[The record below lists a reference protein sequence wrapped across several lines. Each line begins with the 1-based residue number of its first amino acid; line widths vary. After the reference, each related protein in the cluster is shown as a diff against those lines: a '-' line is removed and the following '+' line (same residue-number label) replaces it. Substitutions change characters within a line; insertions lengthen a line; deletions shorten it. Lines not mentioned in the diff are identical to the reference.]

1 MDKEYYSIVNLNED
15 ILSLISQVRLA
26 NLKIDLILS
35 VNRGG
40 CIPGVYLSHGLKLPH
55 KVIDLQ
61 LRDGTNIPDS
71 NSVKNLKINS
81 KKILI
86 IDDINDTGSTFIHLN
101 RIINA
106 NNTKKYFACLINN
119 IGSKF
124 QVEFYGR
131 SINKVEKPSWY
142 VFPWEIESQQG
153 I

>member
-1 MDKEYYSIVNLNED
+1 MHKEYYSIDNFNED
-15 ILSLISQVRLA
+15 ISSIISQVLSA
-26 NLKIDLILS
+26 NLKIDIILS

-142 VFPWEIESQQG
+142 VFPWEIES
-153 I
+153 

>member
-1 MDKEYYSIVNLNED
+1 MHKEYYSIDNLNTD
-15 ILSLISQVRLA
+15 ILSIISQVRAA
-26 NLKIDLILS
+26 NLKIDIILS

-61 LRDGTNIPDS
+61 LRDGKNIPNS

-101 RIINA
+101 RIINN

-142 VFPWEIESQQG
+142 VFPWEIESQQA
-153 I
+153 

>member
-1 MDKEYYSIVNLNED
+1 MHKEYYSIDNFNED
-15 ILSLISQVRLA
+15 ISSIISQVLSA
-26 NLKIDLILS
+26 NLKIDIILS

-71 NSVKNLKINS
+71 NSLKNLKINS

-142 VFPWEIESQQG
+142 VFPWEIES
-153 I
+153 

>member
-1 MDKEYYSIVNLNED
+1 MDKEYYSIDNLNED
-15 ILSLISQVRLA
+15 ILSLISQVRSA
-26 NLKIDLILS
+26 NLKIDVILS

-142 VFPWEIESQQG
+142 VFPWEIES
-153 I
+153 

>member
-1 MDKEYYSIVNLNED
+1 MDKEYYSIDNLNTD
-15 ILSLISQVRLA
+15 ILSIISQVRSA
-26 NLKIDLILS
+26 NLKIDIILS

-61 LRDGTNIPDS
+61 LRDGNNIPNS

-101 RIINA
+101 RIINN

-142 VFPWEIESQQG
+142 VFPWEIES
-153 I
+153 

>member
-1 MDKEYYSIVNLNED
+1 MDKEYYSIDNLNTD
-15 ILSLISQVRLA
+15 ILSIISQVRSA
-26 NLKIDLILS
+26 NLKIDIILS

-61 LRDGTNIPDS
+61 LRDGKNIPNS

-101 RIINA
+101 RIINN

-142 VFPWEIESQQG
+142 VFPWEIES
-153 I
+153 

>member
-1 MDKEYYSIVNLNED
+1 MDKEYYSIDNLNED
-15 ILSLISQVRLA
+15 ILSLISQVRSA
-26 NLKIDLILS
+26 NLNIDLILS

-142 VFPWEIESQQG
+142 VFPWEIES
-153 I
+153 

>member
-15 ILSLISQVRLA
+15 ILSLISQVRSA
-26 NLKIDLILS
+26 NLNIDLILS

-71 NSVKNLKINS
+71 NSLKNLKINS

-142 VFPWEIESQQG
+142 VFPWEIES
-153 I
+153 

>member
-15 ILSLISQVRLA
+15 ILSLISQVRSA
-26 NLKIDLILS
+26 NLNIDLILS

-142 VFPWEIESQQG
+142 VFPWEIES
-153 I
+153 

>member
-1 MDKEYYSIVNLNED
+1 MDKEYYSIDNLKED
-15 ILSLISQVRLA
+15 IINLISQVRSA

-142 VFPWEIESQQG
+142 VFPWEIES
-153 I
+153 

>member
-15 ILSLISQVRLA
+15 ILSLISQVRSA

-71 NSVKNLKINS
+71 NSLKNLKINS

-142 VFPWEIESQQG
+142 VFPWEIES
-153 I
+153 

>member
-1 MDKEYYSIVNLNED
+1 MDKEYYSIDNLNED
-15 ILSLISQVRLA
+15 ILSLISQVRSA
-26 NLKIDLILS
+26 NLKIDVILS

-61 LRDGTNIPDS
+61 LRDGINIPDS

-106 NNTKKYFACLINN
+106 NKTKKYFACLINN

-142 VFPWEIESQQG
+142 VFPWEIES
-153 I
+153 

>member
-15 ILSLISQVRLA
+15 ILSLISQVRSA
-26 NLKIDLILS
+26 NLKIDVILS

-142 VFPWEIESQQG
+142 VFPWEIESQQA
-153 I
+153 

>member
-1 MDKEYYSIVNLNED
+1 MDKEYYSIDNLNED
-15 ILSLISQVRLA
+15 ILSLISQVRSA
-26 NLKIDLILS
+26 NLKIDVILS

-142 VFPWEIESQQG
+142 VFPWEIDS
-153 I
+153 

>member
-1 MDKEYYSIVNLNED
+1 MNKEYYSIDNLNTD
-15 ILSLISQVRLA
+15 ILSIISQVRSA
-26 NLKIDLILS
+26 NLKIDIILS

-40 CIPGVYLSHGLKLPH
+40 CVPGVYLSHGLKLPH

-61 LRDGTNIPDS
+61 LRDGKNIPNS

-101 RIINA
+101 RIINEK
-106 NNTKKYFACLINN
+106 NTKKYFACLINN

-142 VFPWEIESQQG
+142 VFPWEIES
-153 I
+153 

>member
-1 MDKEYYSIVNLNED
+1 MDKEYYSIDNLKED
-15 ILSLISQVRLA
+15 IINLISQVRSA

-61 LRDGTNIPDS
+61 LRDGTNIPDF

-142 VFPWEIESQQG
+142 VFPWEIES
-153 I
+153 

>member
-1 MDKEYYSIVNLNED
+1 MDKEYYSIDNLNTD
-15 ILSLISQVRLA
+15 ILSIISQVRSA
-26 NLKIDLILS
+26 NLKIDIILS

-61 LRDGTNIPDS
+61 LRDGKNIPNS

-101 RIINA
+101 RIINN

-142 VFPWEIESQQG
+142 VFPWEIDSQQA
-153 I
+153 

>member
-1 MDKEYYSIVNLNED
+1 MDKEYYSIDNLNED
-15 ILSLISQVRLA
+15 ILSLISQVRSA

-61 LRDGTNIPDS
+61 LRDGTSIPDS

-142 VFPWEIESQQG
+142 VFPWEIES
-153 I
+153 

>member
-1 MDKEYYSIVNLNED
+1 MDKEYYSIDNLNED
-15 ILSLISQVRLA
+15 ILSLISQVRSA
-26 NLKIDLILS
+26 NLKIDVILS

-142 VFPWEIESQQG
+142 VFPWEI
-153 I
+153 

>member
-1 MDKEYYSIVNLNED
+1 MHKEYYSIDNLNTD
-15 ILSLISQVRLA
+15 ILSIISQVRSA
-26 NLKIDLILS
+26 NLKIDIILS

-101 RIINA
+101 RIINN

-142 VFPWEIESQQG
+142 VFPWEIES
-153 I
+153 

>member
-1 MDKEYYSIVNLNED
+1 MDKEYYSIDNLNED
-15 ILSLISQVRLA
+15 ILSLISQVRSS
-26 NLKIDLILS
+26 NLKIDVILS

-142 VFPWEIESQQG
+142 VFPWEIES
-153 I
+153 

>member
-1 MDKEYYSIVNLNED
+1 MDKEYYSIDNLNTD
-15 ILSLISQVRLA
+15 ILSIISQVRSA
-26 NLKIDLILS
+26 NLKIDIILS

-61 LRDGTNIPDS
+61 LRDGKNIPNS

-142 VFPWEIESQQG
+142 VFPWEIDSQQA
-153 I
+153 

>member
-1 MDKEYYSIVNLNED
+1 MDKEYYSIDNLKED
-15 ILSLISQVRLA
+15 IINLISQVRSA
-26 NLKIDLILS
+26 NLKIDVILS

-142 VFPWEIESQQG
+142 VFPWEIES
-153 I
+153 

>member
-1 MDKEYYSIVNLNED
+1 MHKEYYSIDNFNED
-15 ILSLISQVRLA
+15 ISSIISQVLSA
-26 NLKIDLILS
+26 NLKIDIILS

-71 NSVKNLKINS
+71 NSLKNLKINS

-142 VFPWEIESQQG
+142 VFPWEIESQQA
-153 I
+153 

>member
-1 MDKEYYSIVNLNED
+1 MHKEYYSIDNFNED
-15 ILSLISQVRLA
+15 ISSIISQVLSA
-26 NLKIDLILS
+26 NLKIDIILS

-71 NSVKNLKINS
+71 NSLKNLKINS

-101 RIINA
+101 RIINEK
-106 NNTKKYFACLINN
+106 NTKKYFACLINN

-131 SINKVEKPSWY
+131 SVNKVEKPSWY
-142 VFPWEIESQQG
+142 VFPWEIESQQA
-153 I
+153 

>member
-15 ILSLISQVRLA
+15 ILSLISQVRSA
-26 NLKIDLILS
+26 NLKIDVILS

-40 CIPGVYLSHGLKLPH
+40 CIPGVYLFHGLKLPH
-55 KVIDLQ
+55 KGIDLQ

-142 VFPWEIESQQG
+142 VFPWEIES
-153 I
+153 

>member
-142 VFPWEIESQQG
+142 VFPWEIES
-153 I
+153 

>member
-15 ILSLISQVRLA
+15 ILSLISQVRSA
-26 NLKIDLILS
+26 HLKIDVILR
-35 VNRGG
+35 VNRGE
-40 CIPGVYLSHGLKLPH
+40 CIPGGYLSHGLKLPH

-142 VFPWEIESQQG
+142 VFPWEIES
-153 I
+153 

>member
-1 MDKEYYSIVNLNED
+1 MDKEYYSIDNLNTD
-15 ILSLISQVRLA
+15 ILSIISQVRSA
-26 NLKIDLILS
+26 NLKIDIILS

-142 VFPWEIESQQG
+142 VFPWEIES
-153 I
+153 

>member
-1 MDKEYYSIVNLNED
+1 MDKEYYSIDNLNED
-15 ILSLISQVRLA
+15 ILSLISQVRSA

-142 VFPWEIESQQG
+142 VFPWEI
-153 I
+153 

>member
-15 ILSLISQVRLA
+15 ILSLISQVRSA

-101 RIINA
+101 RIINEK
-106 NNTKKYFACLINN
+106 NTKKYFACLINN

-153 I
+153 L

>member
-15 ILSLISQVRLA
+15 ILSLISQVRSA
-26 NLKIDLILS
+26 NLKIDVILS

-61 LRDGTNIPDS
+61 LRDGTSIPDS

-142 VFPWEIESQQG
+142 VFPWEIES
-153 I
+153 

>member
-1 MDKEYYSIVNLNED
+1 MDKEYYSIDNLNED
-15 ILSLISQVRLA
+15 ILSLISQVRSA
-26 NLKIDLILS
+26 NLNIDLILS

-142 VFPWEIESQQG
+142 VFPWEIDS
-153 I
+153 

>member
-1 MDKEYYSIVNLNED
+1 MNKEYYSIDNLNTD
-15 ILSLISQVRLA
+15 ILSIISQVRSA
-26 NLKIDLILS
+26 NLKIDIILS

-55 KVIDLQ
+55 KVIYLQ

-106 NNTKKYFACLINN
+106 YNTKKYFACLINN

-142 VFPWEIESQQG
+142 VFPWEIES
-153 I
+153 